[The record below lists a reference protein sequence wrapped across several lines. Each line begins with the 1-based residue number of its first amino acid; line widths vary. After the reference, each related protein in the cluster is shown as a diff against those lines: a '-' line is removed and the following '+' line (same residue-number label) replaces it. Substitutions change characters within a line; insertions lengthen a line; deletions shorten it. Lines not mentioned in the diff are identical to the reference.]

1 MTAPTMYQ
9 RRIRDLGITEDPRH
23 VEASMRT
30 QYGTLDHLDAATFAR
45 EATLA
50 AEAVAADR
58 DLAEQ
63 LAKSYRL

>member
-1 MTAPTMYQ
+1 MYQ
-9 RRIRDLGITEDPRH
+9 RHIRDLGITEDPRH

-30 QYGTLDHLDAATFAR
+30 QYGTLDHLDRVTFAR
-45 EATLA
+45 EADIS